1 MTPSDVH
8 AALDATITL
17 AQAIVA
23 GGPEGVPSGHLYAQL
38 CGVMSLDA
46 YERMIALLIRVG
58 AITRRGDLLF
68 GRVPRI
74 V

>member
-17 AQAIVA
+17 AQAIA
-23 GGPEGVPSGHLYAQL
+23 AAGPEGVPSGHLYAQL

-46 YERMIALLIRVG
+46 YERMIALLVRVG
-58 AITRRGDLLF
+58 AIERRGYLLV
-68 GRVPRI
+68 GKVPPL
-74 V
+74 